1 MAATSEVLALVGGE
15 SLIGREIRDILANS
29 LPGQNLKLIASE
41 ESAAGILTEHAGEPA
56 VLLKLHADEAPEY
69 AAIILAGSPASSRKV
84 LDLAAHPL
92 LIDLTYAA
100 EDQTNARLRAPMVEP
115 AGYEVPAGATHVIAH
130 PAAIAIALALG
141 RIHIRFP
148 VRRSVVHIFEPA
160 SERGKQGVDELHQQ
174 TINLLSFKGL
184 PKEVFDAQLAF
195 NLLASYGE
203 EAQAVMENV
212 ELRIERH
219 LATLLSISS
228 RAPLPSTRLIQAP
241 VFHGHSSSL
250 WIEFENNP
258 GAGALEQALSSD
270 FIDVRPSDSE
280 PPNVV
285 GFAGQSGVAVGG
297 IALDRNNTQACW
309 AWMVADNVRLQ
320 AENAVEVA
328 RQVTS
333 ESK

>member
-1 MAATSEVLALVGGE
+1 M
-15 SLIGREIRDILANS
+15 GREIRDLLANTS
-29 LPGQNLKLIASE
+29 LGLNLKLIASD
-41 ESAAGILTEHAGEPA
+41 ESDAGKLTEHGGEPA
-56 VLLKLHADEAPEY
+56 VLTKLDAGEAQEF
-69 AAIILAGSPASSRKV
+69 AAIILAGSPASTRNV
-84 LDLAAHPL
+84 LDMPARPL

-100 EDQTNARLRAPMVEP
+100 EDQPNARLRAPMVEP
-115 AGYEVPAGATHVIAH
+115 PDYHVPAGATHVIAH
-130 PAAIAIALALG
+130 PAAIAVALALG
-141 RIHIRFP
+141 RIHSRYP

-160 SERGKQGVDELHQQ
+160 SERGKQGVEELHQQ

-203 EAQAVMENV
+203 EAPVVMEDV

-250 WIEFENNP
+250 WIEFQDNP
-258 GAGALEQALSSD
+258 GAGALEQALASD
-270 FIDVRPSDSE
+270 LIDVRRSDSE
-280 PPNVV
+280 PPNIV

-297 IALDRNNTQACW
+297 ITLDRNNTQACW

-320 AENAVEVA
+320 AENAVKVA
-328 RQVTS
+328 EQIN
-333 ESK
+333 K